1 MITGKYATLK
11 GFSLFFYAILTLLT
25 LICTCTYGG
34 GMWCVIGI
42 LNAIVNSIVI
52 VSLFKKWSEN

>member
-1 MITGKYATLK
+1 MITGKYGALK
-11 GFSLFFYAILTLLT
+11 GFSLFFYAILTLLN

-42 LNAIVNSIVI
+42 LNAIVNSTIIV
-52 VSLFKKWSEN
+52 LLYKYWSN